1 MKRGKIISKTEKILF
16 GSPGDIIFAEV
27 EFKNNTQH
35 PMKNGIN
42 LISNYSNATRQILE
56 EVNLRQ
62 DFVDAQ
68 GTFKF
73 KIPLKIQNN
82 AVPNSLSNIEFYEAD
97 FELRNWK
104 DRVLGEKVTIRFK
117 VIEKVDEIELYA
129 KVMEIIEGEANSEEK
144 FNFDDAVQALKEAFY
159 DVAKAIQILK
169 AQKEQAKN
177 LS

>member
-1 MKRGKIISKTEKILF
+1 MKRGKIISKTEKIQF
-16 GSPGDIIFAEV
+16 GSPGNIIFAKV
-27 EFKNNTQH
+27 EFKNSIFH

-42 LISNYSNATRQILE
+42 LISNFSNAIRQILE

-73 KIPLKIQNN
+73 QISLKIQKN

-97 FELRNWK
+97 FELRNWN
-104 DRVLGEKVTIRFK
+104 RVLGEKVTIRFK
-117 VIEKVDEIELYA
+117 VIEKVDEIDFYA
-129 KVMEIIEGEANSEEK
+129 KVMEINEGEANSEEK
-144 FNFDDAVQALKEAFY
+144 FNFDDAVQALKEASY

-169 AQKEQAKN
+169 AQNE
-177 LS
+177 